1 MDIQTVSI
9 VIAAVSVVIGVINSI
24 QSSREAKR
32 QRQTELFMQVYDRYN
47 QVEYR
52 RIFQE
57 LRLQQWNDYDDWEHK
72 YGPPDNIDTWSRI
85 ESIGVYIEGIGVLV
99 EEELIDL
106 RLVNNLLHD
115 QIITLWEKYEPIVKE
130 RRRRYS
136 GSRRSGDSM
145 EYLYNRVTQLEQTS
159 AVSS

>member
-57 LRLQQWNDYDDWEHK
+57 LRLQQWNDYEDWERK

-85 ESIGVYIEGIGVLV
+85 ESIGAYIEGIGVLV

-115 QIITLWEKYEPIVKE
+115 QIIMLWEKYGPIVKE

-145 EYLYNRVTQLEQTS
+145 EYLYNRIIQLEQTS
-159 AVSS
+159 AGPF